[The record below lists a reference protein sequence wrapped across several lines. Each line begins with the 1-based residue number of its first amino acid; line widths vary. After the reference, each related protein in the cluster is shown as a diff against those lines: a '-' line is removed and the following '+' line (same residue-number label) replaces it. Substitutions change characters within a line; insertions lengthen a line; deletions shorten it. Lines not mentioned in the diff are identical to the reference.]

1 MSQLLATVGLIN
13 MVSNKTN
20 FETWLTRV
28 NNMNRIFKQPTYYTI
43 TPAAKVELERKLEN
57 ELSPENL
64 SCDGELRGPALRA
77 KAALLTGALAY
88 LQSNF

>member
-1 MSQLLATVGLIN
+1 MA
-13 MVSNKTN
+13 SNKIN

-28 NNMNRIFKQPTYYTI
+28 NNMNRIFKQPTYDKYRV
-43 TPAAKVELERKLEN
+43 TPTDKAELERKLEG

-64 SCDGELRGPALRA
+64 TCDGELRGPALRT